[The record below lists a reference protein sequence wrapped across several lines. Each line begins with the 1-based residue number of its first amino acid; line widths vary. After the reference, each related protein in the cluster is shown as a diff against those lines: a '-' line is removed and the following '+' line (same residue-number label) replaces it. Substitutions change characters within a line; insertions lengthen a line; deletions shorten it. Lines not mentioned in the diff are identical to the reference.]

1 MSELTTRF
9 LRQLQAD
16 LKMLANAD
24 CPISQRLGGLADQL
38 DFAER
43 GSPNVIEWDSNR
55 GTFLIEE
62 GHQAIKSLLSKPAR
76 RRSDVVF
83 IISAMASALNR
94 EEIEITDEHE
104 RSFHLR
110 LIRFALENLQGS
122 W

>member
-16 LKMLANAD
+16 LKLLANEA

-43 GSPNVIEWDSNR
+43 GSPNVIEWDSAR
-55 GTFLIEE
+55 ATFLIEE